1 MKRVNYKTG
10 IWMLGMASILATMSC
25 TDFREEAWNNRG
37 RYVDT
42 THISIESDA
51 EVLTK
56 RLSFVDDERVS
67 GLALSRVAKSVP
79 SIPDGAIQLAEAPT
93 NYNSGVTLSKD
104 SSYYVEKGETFNG
117 SISGNSVDNVTIY
130 VAGTLEVTAW
140 WLTGNNVT
148 IQVLPTGNLKYAS
161 DSNNQMIALVKDGVT
176 INSWGTF
183 TTYYK
188 GSGIRIA
195 PLAALNIYKSA
206 QNQSFYVNPQGGMW
220 DCSFWIEGSFQADI
234 PVVIDG
240 NMLVN
245 NGKAVFNSE
254 LTVSKEVYIQGGSME
269 LNGCTTIEKDF
280 KFVSAGNLLV
290 SDYLNVCNMETCQ
303 GTINISNGA
312 LVQVVENLFL
322 TSQSNTRIVG
332 PMVSYAV
339 IKAGSIFSEDTKLSN
354 FMSGN
359 IDIQSSE
366 IRQGNRWWYAD
377 PITLDTSNTNG
388 VIVNGNTVI
397 QANGCNPGTG
407 SSEGAGSVHL
417 VEIARLSSPANY
429 YSATSIDFNGNLA
442 YVSWHINPK
451 KYSENFGGAI
461 DVINITDRKV
471 LQCRVNSDVKYSHTC
486 FYDGWLFSAGDDY
499 HNGAVLSKIHLQ
511 NGLFADNK
519 EEQLVNLTGNSG
531 NCVEVVGNTLL
542 TASGTEDGG
551 FDLLQL
557 NAAQKQYSV
566 PALEAKFVYSN
577 GEKIVTLNN
586 MSLGTVNVY
595 DTRKGRPE
603 DMLATP
609 VLTFNAGPIAP
620 VDGKNVIMCSEK
632 YIYVCMGKNGL
643 HSFDINTGREVAYY
657 DIKQVNGIDID
668 GDYVYVANGYGITVL
683 DKESLAY
690 ISSFVDNSGSA
701 NYVRKGEDGFIY
713 VAYGTTGVR
722 IFRLE

>member
-67 GLALSRVAKSVP
+67 GLTLSRVAKSVP

-195 PLAALNIYKSA
+195 PHAALNIYKSA

-254 LTVSKEVYIQGGSME
+254 LTVSKEVYIQGGS
-269 LNGCTTIEKDF
+269 T
-280 KFVSAGNLLV
+280 
-290 SDYLNVCNMETCQ
+290 
-303 GTINISNGA
+303 
-312 LVQVVENLFL
+312 
-322 TSQSNTRIVG
+322 
-332 PMVSYAV
+332 
-339 IKAGSIFSEDTKLSN
+339 
-354 FMSGN
+354 
-359 IDIQSSE
+359 
-366 IRQGNRWWYAD
+366 
-377 PITLDTSNTNG
+377 
-388 VIVNGNTVI
+388 
-397 QANGCNPGTG
+397 
-407 SSEGAGSVHL
+407 
-417 VEIARLSSPANY
+417 
-429 YSATSIDFNGNLA
+429 
-442 YVSWHINPK
+442 
-451 KYSENFGGAI
+451 
-461 DVINITDRKV
+461 
-471 LQCRVNSDVKYSHTC
+471 
-486 FYDGWLFSAGDDY
+486 
-499 HNGAVLSKIHLQ
+499 
-511 NGLFADNK
+511 
-519 EEQLVNLTGNSG
+519 
-531 NCVEVVGNTLL
+531 
-542 TASGTEDGG
+542 
-551 FDLLQL
+551 
-557 NAAQKQYSV
+557 
-566 PALEAKFVYSN
+566 
-577 GEKIVTLNN
+577 
-586 MSLGTVNVY
+586 
-595 DTRKGRPE
+595 
-603 DMLATP
+603 
-609 VLTFNAGPIAP
+609 
-620 VDGKNVIMCSEK
+620 
-632 YIYVCMGKNGL
+632 
-643 HSFDINTGREVAYY
+643 
-657 DIKQVNGIDID
+657 
-668 GDYVYVANGYGITVL
+668 
-683 DKESLAY
+683 
-690 ISSFVDNSGSA
+690 
-701 NYVRKGEDGFIY
+701 
-713 VAYGTTGVR
+713 
-722 IFRLE
+722 